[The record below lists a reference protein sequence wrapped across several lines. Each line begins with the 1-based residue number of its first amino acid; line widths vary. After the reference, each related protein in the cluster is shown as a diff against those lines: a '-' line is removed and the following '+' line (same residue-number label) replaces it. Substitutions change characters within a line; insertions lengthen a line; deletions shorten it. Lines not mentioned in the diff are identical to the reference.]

1 MDNALSMDKRSKR
14 LLAGAVGLAGLGWL
28 GFIVTVTARQNNML
42 FNPIR
47 RKEVDRPRS
56 SKHRTRP
63 VVLRCHDGTR
73 LSGWLLTPRTPGPHA
88 AAIYFGGRS
97 EEVSWAVRD
106 AQRMFPGMLV
116 LAINYRGYGD
126 SHGSPA
132 ERHMIDDGTM
142 LYDWLLASGQHV
154 DPGRI
159 AIVGRSLGSSVALQ
173 VAARR
178 TVAALVL
185 ITPFDSVLAMV
196 KKRLP
201 SVPVS
206 LVLKHRFE
214 SIKVAP
220 KVATPVL
227 VLRAE
232 SDDIVPQVHTDILVA
247 ELPNVVSDAVV
258 PGSNHLDIP
267 YLDETQEH
275 ILQFMQGRLSGR
287 PALTPKPQRQTAEE
301 KLLSEIASVQLGPEV
316 TEPGPGEESERER
329 GSETHIS
336 GARI

>member
-1 MDNALSMDKRSKR
+1 MDKRSRR

-47 RKEVDRPRS
+47 RKEIERPS
-56 SKHRTRP
+56 SRGHRTRP
-63 VVLRCHDGTR
+63 VVLRCRDGTR
-73 LSGWLLTPRTPGPHA
+73 LSGWLLTPKTPGPHA

-97 EEVSWAVRD
+97 EEVSWTVRD

-126 SHGSPA
+126 SHGSPG
-132 ERHMIDDGTM
+132 ERQMIDDGKV
-142 LYDWLLASGQHV
+142 LYDWLLASGRHI

-178 TVAALVL
+178 PVAALVL

-206 LVLKHRFE
+206 LVLRHRFE

-220 KVATPVL
+220 KVTTPVL

-247 ELPNVVSDAVV
+247 ELPNVVSDEVV
-258 PGSNHLDIP
+258 PESNHLNIP

-275 ILQFMQGRLSGR
+275 ILKFMQGQLFHR
-287 PALTPKPQRQTAEE
+287 PALTVAPLRHMPEE
-301 KLLSEIASVQLGPEV
+301 RLLKEIAEVQLGPEV
-316 TEPGPGEESERER
+316 NESDVGEEAEPEAWPAQQESNLRP
-329 GSETHIS
+329 T
-336 GARI
+336 A